1 MNPVLECLF
10 NHKSIR
16 KYKDQPIEDEKLRYI
31 INAAQRAP
39 TWCNGEQVSII
50 AIKDKARKEI
60 FEKLCLGQ
68 KYISECSVFLIFCV
82 DFYRVSLAFEKEGKT
97 EEFKKYI
104 TQFDPILIGTHD
116 VGIAIQNAVVAA
128 ESLGLGTVDI
138 GAIRIKINEVSKELN
153 LPKYTFPLIGLCVGY
168 PDQNPGLK
176 PRIPMKG
183 VFFEEKYDVEKAK
196 AGVDEYDEI
205 LKKYLAE
212 RGSNSRDGNW
222 SKSITKT
229 YISSI
234 GATDGDYEIISK
246 QGFYPIEK
254 K

>member
-16 KYKDQPIEDEKLRYI
+16 KYKDQPIEDEKLNYI

-50 AIKDKARKEI
+50 AIKDKERKKI
-60 FEKLCLGQ
+60 FENLCWGQ
-68 KYISECSVFLIFCV
+68 KHISECSVFLIFCA
-82 DFYRVSLAFEKEGKT
+82 DFYRVSLAFEKEGKN

-104 TQFDPILIGTHD
+104 AQFDPILIGSHD

-138 GAIRIKINEVSKELN
+138 GAIRTKIKEVTKELN
-153 LPKYTFPLIGLCVGY
+153 LPKYVIPMIGLCVGY
-168 PDQNPGLK
+168 PDDNPGLK

-183 VFFEEKYDVEKAK
+183 VFFEEKYDTEKVK

-205 LKKYLAE
+205 FKKYLAE
-212 RGSNSRDGNW
+212 RDSNSRDSNW
-222 SKSITKT
+222 SKSISNT
-229 YISSI
+229 YIKI
-234 GATDGDYEIISK
+234 TGLNDEECELITK
-246 QGFYPIEK
+246 QGFYSIK